1 LSAGNA
7 SARSSAWR
15 FVHPDFDVG
24 ATDGAIDTG
33 LGGTGIVVGSLG
45 RIALTGGSAA
55 VRQSILLLLSTVPG
69 ERLRRPQYG
78 CELHRLVFS
87 PNDETTHGLAMH
99 YIAQAL
105 IRWEQ
110 RVELLN
116 VDARRDPE
124 SPHLMHVNLLYRVR
138 RTQEDDQIAF
148 TIDMQS
154 SDH

>member
-1 LSAGNA
+1 MSAGA
-7 SARSSAWR
+7 VSDRSSAWR
-15 FVHPDFDVG
+15 FVHPDFDES
-24 ATDGAIDTG
+24 AFNTG
-33 LGGTGIVVGSLG
+33 SGGTGIVVGSVG
-45 RIALTGGSAA
+45 RIALIGGAAA

-105 IRWEQ
+105 ARWEP
-110 RVELLN
+110 RVDLLE
-116 VDARRDPE
+116 VDARRDPDA
-124 SPHLMHVNLLYRVR
+124 PHLMQVTLLYRVR
-138 RTQEDDQIAF
+138 HTQEDAQLAF
-148 TIDMQS
+148 TVDMHS